1 MLMSQSSS
9 RMSDILII
17 DDEKDIVETI
27 EYNLKK
33 ENFTVHKAYDGI
45 NGLRVA
51 KETIPDLILLD
62 LMLPGIDGIELCKTL
77 KKNDNTKKIPIIMLT
92 AKKQEVDKVVGLEVG
107 ADDYIV
113 KPFGMRE
120 LIARIK
126 TVLRRYSTST
136 KGESAK
142 SAIIAGDI
150 RIDLDKHEVTVKNKP
165 IDLSAKEFKLLVF
178 LASNK
183 DKLVSRDRL
192 LDEVW
197 EIHAEVETRTVDVH
211 VKRLREKLGK
221 FGDVI
226 QTVRG
231 FGYKFKG

>member
-1 MLMSQSSS
+1 
-9 RMSDILII
+9 MSDILII

-33 ENFTVHKAYDGI
+33 ENFTVHKAYDGLSGI
-45 NGLRVA
+45 RVA

-62 LMLPGIDGIELCKTL
+62 LMLPGMDGIELCKTL
-77 KKNDNTKKIPIIMLT
+77 KKNESTKKIPIIMLT
-92 AKKQEVDKVVGLEVG
+92 AKKQEVDKIVGLEVG

-126 TVLRRYSTST
+126 TVLRRYSSTT
-136 KGESAK
+136 KGENHK
-142 SAIIAGDI
+142 SSVIVGDI
-150 RIDLDKHEVTVKNKP
+150 MIDLDKHEVTVKNKAV
-165 IDLSAKEFKLLVF
+165 DLSAKEFKLLTF

-183 DKLVSRDRL
+183 DKLVSRERL

-197 EIHAEVETRTVDVH
+197 DVQTEVETRTVDVH
-211 VKRLREKLGK
+211 VKRLRGKLGRS
-221 FGDVI
+221 GDVI

-231 FGYKFKG
+231 FGYKLKG

>member
-1 MLMSQSSS
+1 MT
-9 RMSDILII
+9 DILII

-45 NGLRVA
+45 NGLRLA

-77 KKNDNTKKIPIIMLT
+77 KKDDKTKKIPVIMLT

-120 LIARIK
+120 LVARIK
-126 TVLRRYSTST
+126 SVLRRYSALP
-136 KGESAK
+136 KGESSR
-142 SAIIAGDI
+142 SAIIVGDI
-150 RIDLDKHEVTVKNKP
+150 KIDLDKHEVTVKSKA
-165 IDLSAKEFKLLVF
+165 IDLSAKEFKLLTF

-183 DKLVSRDRL
+183 GKLISRERL

-197 EIHAEVETRTVDVH
+197 EIHAEIETRTVDVH

-221 FGDVI
+221 AGDSI

-231 FGYKFKG
+231 FGYKFKA